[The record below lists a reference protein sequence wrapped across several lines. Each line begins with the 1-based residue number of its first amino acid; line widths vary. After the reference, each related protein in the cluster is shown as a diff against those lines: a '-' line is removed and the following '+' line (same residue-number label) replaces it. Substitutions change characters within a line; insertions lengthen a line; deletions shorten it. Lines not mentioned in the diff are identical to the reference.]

1 VIGSSNPLLTAFMNS
16 RFILT
21 GALLLGALHAR
32 AENPRVLTHSYLT
45 DLRQQAIRQHPKVAA
60 AHARAQA
67 AGAGVRA
74 VRLWD
79 DPELG
84 LGLTFADREMRRDDG
99 DVRVSFSQPLPRPA
113 VFQAERAKAS
123 AETAAK
129 RAETRDAAL
138 MAGRE
143 AATTAIE
150 LALADEVVAF
160 QSMQLDWT
168 GKMATNARDK
178 ALDPS
183 GSAIEALRLEG
194 EQARDRQMVESA
206 RRNRIGL
213 ARRLNVILGKPLD
226 APWPELRLPGR
237 AGPTPVAAGE
247 VARIS
252 RRNPAYLAKVREID
266 VAAAGVSVADAER
279 KPTFAVEVEANFY
292 SGGDFRD
299 TMVGFKMSLPWFN
312 EPVYQARIDQ
322 ADRLTIAAAKE
333 AEALKRELAG
343 KVVATVTEAENSA
356 REARAFESDVLPAM
370 EKAAD
375 ATESAWIGS
384 KALLSEVLEA
394 RRALL
399 TTRLEQRRAVA
410 AQLAALE
417 ELETLVPRKP

>member
-1 VIGSSNPLLTAFMNS
+1 MKL
-16 RFILT
+16 RFLLT

-32 AENPRVLTHSYLT
+32 AETPRILTDSYLA
-45 DLRQQAIRQHPKVAA
+45 DLRQQAIRQHPKVGAA
-60 AHARAQA
+60 NARAQA
-67 AGAGVRA
+67 AGAGIRA

-79 DPELG
+79 DPQLG

-113 VFQAERAKAS
+113 VFQAERAKAA
-123 AETAAK
+123 AEASAK

-143 AATTAIE
+143 ATTTAIE
-150 LALADEVVAF
+150 LALADEVVTV
-160 QSMQLDWT
+160 QSAQLDWT
-168 GKMATNARDK
+168 EKMAGNARDK

-183 GSAIEALRLEG
+183 GSAIESLRLEG
-194 EQARDRQMVESA
+194 ELARDRQMLESA
-206 RRNRIGL
+206 KRNRTGI

-266 VAAAGVSVADAER
+266 VAAAGVAVADAER
-279 KPTFAVEVEANFY
+279 KPAFEVEVEANFY

-299 TMVGFKMSLPWFN
+299 TMVGFKMNLPWFN
-312 EPVYQARIDQ
+312 EPVYRARIAQ
-322 ADRLTIAAAKE
+322 ADRLAVAAAKD

-343 KVVATVTEAENSA
+343 KVVATVTEAENAA
-356 REARAFESDVLPAM
+356 REARAFEGEVLPAM
-370 EKAAD
+370 EKAAE

-384 KALLSEVLEA
+384 KAMLSEVLEA

-399 TTRLEQRRAVA
+399 ATRLEQRRAVA
-410 AQLAALE
+410 AQRAALE
-417 ELETLVPRKP
+417 ELETLVPRQR

>member
-1 VIGSSNPLLTAFMNS
+1 MIGSSNPLLTAFMNS
-16 RFILT
+16 RFFLT
-21 GALLLGALHAR
+21 GALLLGTLHAR
-32 AENPRVLTHSYLT
+32 AENPRVLTDSYLS
-45 DLRQQAIRQHPKVAA
+45 DLRQQAVRQHPKVAA

-67 AGAGVRA
+67 AGAGIRA
-74 VRLWD
+74 TRLWD

-84 LGLTFADREMRRDDG
+84 LGFTFAEREMRRDDG
-99 DVRVSFSQPLPRPA
+99 DVRVSFSQPLPRPG
-113 VFQAERAKAS
+113 VFQAEHAKAT
-123 AETAAK
+123 AEASAK
-129 RAETRDAAL
+129 RAETLDTAL

-150 LALADEVVAF
+150 LALADEVIAF
-160 QSMQLDWT
+160 QSGHLDWT
-168 GKMATNARDK
+168 GKMAANARDK

-183 GSAIEALRLEG
+183 GNAIESLRLEG
-194 EQARDRQMVESA
+194 EHVRDRQMLESA
-206 RRNRIGL
+206 KRNRIGI
-213 ARRLNVILGKPLD
+213 ARRLNVILGKPLET
-226 APWPELRLPGR
+226 PWPELRLPGR

-266 VAAAGVSVADAER
+266 AAAAGVSIADAER
-279 KPTFAVEVEANFY
+279 KPMFAVEVEANFY

-322 ADRLTIAAAKE
+322 ADRLAVAASKD

-375 ATESAWIGS
+375 ATETAWIGS

-399 TTRLEQRRAVA
+399 STRLEQRRAIA

-417 ELETLVPRKP
+417 ELETLVPRQP

>member
-1 VIGSSNPLLTAFMNS
+1 MNS
-16 RFILT
+16 RLILT
-21 GALLLGALHAR
+21 SALLLGALYAR
-32 AENPRVLTHSYLT
+32 AESPRVLTDSYLA
-45 DLRQQAIRQHPKVAA
+45 DLRQQAARQHPKVAA

-67 AGAGVRA
+67 GNAGIRA
-74 VRLWD
+74 TRLWD

-84 LGLTFADREMRRDDG
+84 LGVTFAEREMRRDDG
-99 DVRVSFSQPLPRPA
+99 DVRVSFSQPIPRPA
-113 VFQAERAKAS
+113 VFQAERAKAA
-123 AETAAK
+123 AEASAK

-143 AATTAIE
+143 ATTTAIE
-150 LALADEVVAF
+150 LALADEVVAV
-160 QSMQLDWT
+160 QSAQLDWT
-168 GKMATNARDK
+168 GKMAANARDK

-183 GSAIEALRLEG
+183 GNAIESLRLEG
-194 EQARDRQMVESA
+194 ELARDRQMLESA
-206 RRNRIGL
+206 RRNRTGI
-213 ARRLNVILGKPLD
+213 ARRLNLILGKPLD

-266 VAAAGVSVADAER
+266 AATAGVSVAEAER
-279 KPTFAVEVEANFY
+279 KPAFAVEVEANFY

-312 EPVYQARIDQ
+312 EPVYRARIDQ
-322 ADRLTIAAAKE
+322 ADRLAVAAAKD

-370 EKAAD
+370 EKAAG
-375 ATESAWIGS
+375 ATETAWIGS

-399 TTRLEQRRAVA
+399 STRLEQRRAVA
-410 AQLAALE
+410 AQRAALE
-417 ELETLVPRKP
+417 ELETLVPRQP